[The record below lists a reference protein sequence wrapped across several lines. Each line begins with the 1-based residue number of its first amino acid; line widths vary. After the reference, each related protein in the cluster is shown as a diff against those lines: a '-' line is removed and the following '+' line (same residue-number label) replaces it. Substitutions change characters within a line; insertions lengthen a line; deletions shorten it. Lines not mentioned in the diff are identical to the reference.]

1 MKKARTRLWG
11 ILLVLIMLL
20 SLMPVTA
27 LAADGDVAQVGEKTY
42 ETLQEAID
50 AAGESDEISLLK
62 DAELTGTYV
71 MNLDGKTINTN
82 GYTITIV
89 AGADVM
95 VTGNGTVVN
104 GVVPTESE
112 PTHDLFDVAEGGTLT
127 IENGTFNTKAA
138 QALNVSG
145 TAIIKDGTFTCTAS
159 SVEIDETDHSELQYS
174 QSRAMFRV
182 DGTLEFEA
190 GTIDADSQY
199 IPRNDDYFVE
209 CLYGIYAANGATVTL
224 GVEGE
229 EGGPSIF
236 SGYAAI
242 GLNNTTSDPVIN
254 ITIYGGEY
262 KAGIKA
268 NQFNDSYDV
277 KQNTV
282 VYMSGNANLEILGG
296 TFAGTNTATDLV
308 TIPYANTGTVIEI
321 SGGKFDATECDN
333 VFFSS
338 TGSSVTAGEN
348 ILTIT
353 GGDFSGSFAEFDEG
367 NTFDDFITGGTFSND
382 VSEYLPEGVKQED
395 NEIVADIDENTEA
408 IIGNVAYDYLSEAI
422 TAAESGDTITLMR
435 NATLSNDIS
444 IDKNLTIDGDG
455 QYKVGYS
462 EGYNPSNYAITVM
475 PKYEFTLK
483 DVEWNITGTSN
494 YGVDVRYDAA
504 LTLDGAK
511 LTISG
516 VSNATI
522 SAHTGGTSNTNPG
535 KFTLTNGSAIEAA
548 DIGGNFSNGG
558 DWTLEGDS
566 NITINGCDSY
576 GLSVHTLKV
585 DGSTVDITGVK
596 YAAVKTNGE
605 GGSIEVVNNG
615 TIEVSESGSGL
626 PFGSNYGRAESVVD
640 LGHGGRGTAGDGS
653 DIPNVPASLTVDETS
668 SIVLTDN
675 ENKNGEDIN
684 YVYLTNTAELDNRG
698 EITDVV
704 MQDAKADSY
713 RVVYMVNG
721 QTYHVV
727 NVESEAEDGVTT
739 ITYAEPADPEVDGYR
754 FNGWDYGDDV
764 SVKDGQVTI
773 TIGENAP
780 DDGIYTFEADM
791 TRRNSGSAGGD
802 ASKPSIRPDT
812 DDDDNDR
819 PSTSTG
825 LPFDDV
831 DTGDWYYEA
840 VEYVYENG
848 LMNGVASDE
857 FSPNATLTRG
867 MMVTILYRLEGEPA
881 VSGAAAFDDVDE
893 DAWYADAVAWAA
905 ENGIVNGVSDTEYAP
920 NANITREQL
929 ATMLYRY
936 AQYSGMDAVDLRE
949 NISGF
954 ADADSVSEYAVQ
966 ALNWAVGEELVN
978 GMGDNTLAPQG
989 NATRAQAAALLM
1001 RYVEYVA

>member
-1 MKKARTRLWG
+1 
-11 ILLVLIMLL
+11 MLM

-27 LAADGDVAQVGEKTY
+27 LAADGDAYDEWTNATSLPSSGMYKLTTNVTIADEVRPTS
-42 ETLQEAID
+42 TL
-50 AAGESDEISLLK
+50 
-62 DAELTGTYV
+62 T
-71 MNLDGKTINTN
+71 LDLN
-82 GYTITIV
+82 GYTVTATNGQAFFVQTSGGLTIEDSAGTGKITNSSES
-89 AGADVM
+89 
-95 VTGNGTVVN
+95 TGSNLIHVN
-104 GVVPTESE
+104 GGQFTLS
-112 PTHDLFDVAEGGTLT
+112 GGTLENVMERGCALFVNSDSVVT
-127 IENGTFNTKAA
+127 ITGGNIVNT
-138 QALNVSG
+138 
-145 TAIIKDGTFTCTAS
+145 
-159 SVEIDETDHSELQYS
+159 
-174 QSRAMFRV
+174 V
-182 DGTLEFEA
+182 DG
-190 GTIDADSQY
+190 GDA
-199 IPRNDDYFVE
+199 
-209 CLYGIYAANGATVTL
+209 
-224 GVEGE
+224 
-229 EGGPSIF
+229 
-236 SGYAAI
+236 
-242 GLNNTTSDPVIN
+242 
-254 ITIYGGEY
+254 
-262 KAGIKA
+262 
-268 NQFNDSYDV
+268 
-277 KQNTV
+277 
-282 VYMSGNANLEILGG
+282 VYVNGG
-296 TFAGTNTATDLV
+296 TFEMTGGHIDQQSTYSSDAA
-308 TIPYANTGTVIEI
+308 IYANNSADSISISGGEISSACKGVYAAFTPVNVTGGTFDTDGYAFQTRNLTVEPADGREVSVTSDQAVIYSFSGSANEIHGGSFSAPYISNDYTDEDASTLEI
-321 SGGKFDATECDN
+321 SGGKFAGLTAVEQTESN
-333 VFFSS
+333 
-338 TGSSVTAGEN
+338 TQ
-348 ILTIT
+348 ITI
-353 GGDFSGSFAEFDEG
+353 S
-367 NTFDDFITGGTFSND
+367 GGTYTNTDNTALEDVENYIDGDKIFND
-382 VSEYLPEGVKQED
+382 ETGAVED
-395 NEIVADIDENTEA
+395 LNEENAAASITK
-408 IIGNVAYDYLSEAI
+408 GDTTTYYKDLMTAI
-422 TAAESGDTITLMR
+422 TAAESGDTITLMK

-475 PKYEFTLK
+475 PEYEFTLK

-522 SAHTGGTSNTNPG
+522 SAHTGGASNTNPG
-535 KFTLTNGSAIEAA
+535 KFTLTNGSAIEAD

-615 TIEVSESGSGL
+615 TIEVSESGSRL

-640 LGHGGRGTAGDGS
+640 LGHGGRGTVGDGS

-675 ENKNGEDIN
+675 VNKNGEDTN

-704 MQDAKADSY
+704 MQEAKADSY

-727 NVESEAEDGVTT
+727 NVEYKTEDGVTT

-780 DDGIYTFEADM
+780 DDRIYTFEADM

-881 VSGAAAFDDVDE
+881 VNYALPFDDIDGDE
-893 DAWYADAVAWAA
+893 WYAEAVRWAA
-905 ENGIVNGVSDTEYAP
+905 SEGIVNGVSDTEYAP

-954 ADADSVSEYAVQ
+954 ADAASVSEYAVQ

>member
-1 MKKARTRLWG
+1 MKTMRTRIWG
-11 ILLVLIMLL
+11 ILLVLTMLL

-27 LAADGDVAQVGEKTY
+27 LAADGDEYDEWTNDTSLPSRGMYKLTTNVTIADKVTVGGWASSRPESPTS
-42 ETLQEAID
+42 TL
-50 AAGESDEISLLK
+50 
-62 DAELTGTYV
+62 T
-71 MNLDGKTINTN
+71 LDLN
-82 GYTITIV
+82 GYTVTATNGQAFFVQTSGGLIIEDSAGTGKITNASESTSSNLIH
-89 AGADVM
+89 
-95 VTGNGTVVN
+95 VN
-104 GVVPTESE
+104 GGQFTLS
-112 PTHDLFDVAEGGTLT
+112 GGTL
-127 IENGTFNTKAA
+127 ENVMERGC
-138 QALNVSG
+138 ALFVNS
-145 TAIIKDGTFTCTAS
+145 
-159 SVEIDETDHSELQYS
+159 
-174 QSRAMFRV
+174 
-182 DGTLEFEA
+182 
-190 GTIDADSQY
+190 DSA
-199 IPRNDDYFVE
+199 V
-209 CLYGIYAANGATVTL
+209 
-224 GVEGE
+224 
-229 EGGPSIF
+229 
-236 SGYAAI
+236 
-242 GLNNTTSDPVIN
+242 
-254 ITIYGGEY
+254 
-262 KAGIKA
+262 
-268 NQFNDSYDV
+268 
-277 KQNTV
+277 
-282 VYMSGNANLEILGG
+282 
-296 TFAGTNTATDLV
+296 
-308 TIPYANTGTVIEI
+308 
-321 SGGKFDATECDN
+321 
-333 VFFSS
+333 
-338 TGSSVTAGEN
+338 
-348 ILTIT
+348 TIT
-353 GGDFSGSFAEFDEG
+353 GGNIVNTVDGGDAVYVNGGTFEMTGGHIDQQSTYSSDAAIYANNSADSISISGGEISSACKGVYAAFTPV
-367 NTFDDFITGGTFSND
+367 NVTGGTFDTDGYAFQTRNLTVEPADGREVSVTSDQAVIYSFSGSANEIHGGSFSAPYISND
-382 VSEYLPEGVKQED
+382 YTDED
-395 NEIVADIDENTEA
+395 ASTLEISSGKFAGLTAVEQTESNTQITISGGTYTNTDNTALEDVENYIDGDKIFNDETGAVEDLNEENAAASITKGDA
-408 IIGNVAYDYLSEAI
+408 TTYYKDLMTAI
-422 TAAESGDTITLMR
+422 TAAESGDTITLMK

-444 IDKNLTIDGDG
+444 IDKNLAIDGDG

-462 EGYNPSNYAITVM
+462 EGYNPSDYAITVM
-475 PKYEFTLK
+475 PEYEFTLK

-522 SAHTGGTSNTNPG
+522 SAHTGGASNTNPG
-535 KFTLTNGSAIEAA
+535 KFTLTNGSVIKAA

-558 DWTLEGDS
+558 DWMLEGDS

-615 TIEVSESGSGL
+615 TIEVSESGSLL

-675 ENKNGEDIN
+675 ENKDGEDTN

-704 MQDAKADSY
+704 MQEAEAGSY

-727 NVESEAEDGVTT
+727 NVESKAEDGVTT
-739 ITYAEPADPEVDGYR
+739 ITYVEPADPEVDGYR
-754 FNGWDYGDDV
+754 FNGWDYGNDV
-764 SVKDGQVTI
+764 SVEDGQVTI

-780 DDGIYTFEADM
+780 DDCIYTFEADM

-881 VSGAAAFDDVDE
+881 VNYALPFDDIDGDE
-893 DAWYADAVAWAA
+893 WYAEAVRWAA
-905 ENGIVNGVSDTEYAP
+905 SEGIVNGVSDTEYAP

-954 ADADSVSEYAVQ
+954 ADAASVSEYAVQ

>member
-1 MKKARTRLWG
+1 
-11 ILLVLIMLL
+11 
-20 SLMPVTA
+20 
-27 LAADGDVAQVGEKTY
+27 
-42 ETLQEAID
+42 
-50 AAGESDEISLLK
+50 
-62 DAELTGTYV
+62 
-71 MNLDGKTINTN
+71 
-82 GYTITIV
+82 
-89 AGADVM
+89 
-95 VTGNGTVVN
+95 
-104 GVVPTESE
+104 
-112 PTHDLFDVAEGGTLT
+112 
-127 IENGTFNTKAA
+127 
-138 QALNVSG
+138 
-145 TAIIKDGTFTCTAS
+145 
-159 SVEIDETDHSELQYS
+159 
-174 QSRAMFRV
+174 MFRV

-254 ITIYGGEY
+254 ITIYGGQY
-262 KAGIKA
+262 KPGIKA
-268 NQFNDSYDV
+268 NQSDESYDV

-321 SGGKFDATECDN
+321 SGGTFDATECDN

-353 GGDFSGSFAEFDEG
+353 GGDFSGRFAKFDEG
-367 NTFDDFITGGTFSND
+367 NTFDDFITGGTFSSD
-382 VSEYLPEGVKQED
+382 VSEYLPEGVKQEG

-422 TAAESGDTITLMR
+422 TAAESGDTITLMK

-475 PKYEFTLK
+475 PEYEFTLK

-494 YGVDVRYDAA
+494 YGVDVRYDAV

-511 LTISG
+511 LTIRG

-522 SAHTGGTSNTNPG
+522 SAHTGGASNTNPG
-535 KFTLTNGSAIEAA
+535 KFTLTNGSAIEAD

-585 DGSTVDITGVK
+585 DGSAVDITGVK

-615 TIEVSESGSGL
+615 TIEVSESGSRL

-640 LGHGGRGTAGDGS
+640 LGHGGRGTVGDGS

-675 ENKNGEDIN
+675 VNKNGEDTN

-704 MQDAKADSY
+704 MQEAKADSY

-727 NVESEAEDGVTT
+727 NIESKAEDGVTT

-881 VSGAAAFDDVDE
+881 VNYALPFDDIDGDE
-893 DAWYADAVAWAA
+893 WYAEAVRWAA
-905 ENGIVNGVSDTEYAP
+905 SEGIVNGVSDTEYAP